1 MTGPTQNLGHAAQGM
16 QILSLLLDGMTLA
29 LTKIGAGTPA
39 GQAVAKAIV
48 DIGKHVPPGATSP
61 QGASNAMR
69 SMALRQTQMRPHM
82 AVQGGPPPG
91 GGAPPPPGA
100 GAPPPP
106 GAGSPPPMA
115 A

>member
-1 MTGPTQNLGHAAQGM
+1 MTGPTQNVGHQAQGM
-16 QILSLLLDGMTLA
+16 QILSVLLDGMTLA

-61 QGASNAMR
+61 QGATNAMR

-82 AVQGGPPPG
+82 AAQGGPPPP
-91 GGAPPPPGA
+91 GGAAPQPPPG
-100 GAPPPP
+100 GA
-106 GAGSPPPMA
+106 APPMA